1 MKKAEIPNNE
11 ENRLKALREYKVL
24 DTAAEANLDEITQ
37 LVSEICETPIALISL
52 IDTNR
57 QWFKSKVGLD
67 VDETHRDISFCSHA
81 ILQEDVFEV
90 QDALEDER
98 FFDNPLVTGGPK
110 IRHYSGAPLISS
122 GGYKVGTICAI
133 SDKPKKL
140 TDLQRKTLAT
150 LGRQVI
156 RQLELR
162 REVNVLKLLNDSK
175 DNFLSDISHELH
187 TQLNAIIGFNDVV
200 LNSAEAEGFSESTTS
215 YLQNIETG
223 GSKLLTVIDSV
234 LELELIEGEKVQF
247 EPILCSLSDLLKQ
260 SVARF
265 ATEAKQH
272 DITITHSIAGVY
284 KGEALMLDKDKVS
297 RVIETLLDTA
307 IQSSEAGQEVVL
319 RAYVIGNEIQFIVKD
334 SGKGLSALEQ
344 SNLFDRFSMFEG
356 RGNLGIGLSLCVTKA
371 LIDIMGG
378 RISVSSQEGEGTEV
392 VFIIPCKSESGVK
405 VALPPKTEHIAIF
418 YHQIGVI
425 EDNPLN
431 QLLITAILDKLSCS
445 YDIFESAEAYFEVA
459 KEKHFDIIFMDVNL
473 PGMSGTEAAHLI
485 KQENS
490 RLPIL
495 AITADIFLTQAQN
508 EVFDNVIHK
517 PYKLSQIEAALSQFY
532 K

>member
-11 ENRLKALREYKVL
+11 EGRLRALREYKVL
-24 DTAAEANLDEITQ
+24 DTTAEANLDEITQ

-52 IDTNR
+52 IDSNR

-81 ILQEDVFEV
+81 ILQEDIFEV

-110 IRHYSGAPLISS
+110 IRHYAGAPLISS

-140 TDLQRKTLAT
+140 TELQRKTLVT

-175 DNFLSDISHELH
+175 DSFLSDISHELH
-187 TQLNAIIGFNDVV
+187 TQLNAVIGFNDVV
-200 LNSAEAEGFSESTTS
+200 LNSKEAAGFSEATVS
-215 YLQNIETG
+215 YLQNIEAG
-223 GSKLLTVIDSV
+223 GSKLLSVIDSV
-234 LELELIEGEKVQF
+234 LELELIEGDKVQF
-247 EPILCSLSDLLKQ
+247 EPTPCSLPEILKQ
-260 SVARF
+260 STAKF
-265 ATEAKQH
+265 ATDAKQRNIKISSS
-272 DITITHSIAGVY
+272 ITGAHQGQV
-284 KGEALMLDKDKVS
+284 LHLDKNKLA
-297 RVIETLLDTA
+297 RVLDTLLDIA
-307 IQSSEAGQEVVL
+307 LKSSESGQEVML
-319 RAYVIGNEIQFIVKD
+319 RAFVIGSEVQFIIKD
-334 SGKGLSALEQ
+334 SGRGLSATEQ
-344 SNLFDRFSMFEG
+344 TNLFDRFSMFEERSNFG
-356 RGNLGIGLSLCVTKA
+356 AGLSLCVTKS
-371 LIDIMGG
+371 LIEIMNG

-392 VFIIPCKSESGVK
+392 VFIIPCVIDGESK
-405 VALPPKTEHIAIF
+405 VTPPPKTEHIAIF
-418 YHQIGVI
+418 YHHIGVI

-431 QLLITAILDKLSCS
+431 QLLITAILDKLNCS
-445 YDIFESAEAYFEVA
+445 YDVFESAEDYFEAA
-459 KEKHFDIIFMDVNL
+459 KETHFDMIFMDVNL
-473 PGMSGTEAAHLI
+473 PGMNGTEAAKLI
-485 KQENS
+485 KQENA

-517 PYKLSQIEAALSQFY
+517 PYKLSQIETALSQFY
-532 K
+532 S